1 MAAYLGGRFQLVNPD
16 SEHSKKKRDLIA
28 NQILESL
35 SFDLIL
41 FWLVHI
47 DDDNDQ
53 KIRLIHR

>member
-41 FWLVHI
+41 FWLVTLTTTTTTKRY
-47 DDDNDQ
+47 D
-53 KIRLIHR
+53 